1 MFVGTEEGGQ
11 AIVFRK
17 KKAFN
22 DNERTTWLQSLH
34 SVGVPLH
41 RPPKEAEKHEPD
53 VAPGLAGPMYKTLHP
68 PLD

>member
-1 MFVGTEEGGQ
+1 MK
-11 AIVFRK
+11 IL
-17 KKAFN
+17 KAFN